1 MVTGRLN
8 VNVLTG
14 DLGFFNSRALV
25 FPIVRYSQSLRDLGI
40 KVSFF
45 HRVTH
50 ALTDCDVL
58 ILDSKKFRNEWAAG
72 TSQTLDQLG
81 QLSSKV
87 EKTIWF
93 NTGDSTGGIQR
104 QVIKLVDIYC
114 KNQLLKDRSQYEQPF
129 YGGRIFSDFYHRE
142 FGVNDEELEIAPT
155 LFPPEIKKLR
165 LSWNLGLNPNLLWK
179 NVVKTR
185 ISLHPLMM
193 RWISHPAERI
203 KKRDDEV
210 RKPRRVNCMFNLN
223 YDRKSVAFQREEM
236 MKALS
241 RLGLRVDRL
250 PLKKYYSALME
261 SRYVISPFGWGEV
274 CIRDF
279 EAVVAGGAL
288 IKPDM
293 SHLET
298 WPNIYVDGE
307 TYISHSWH
315 PETFYDQIKEIIE
328 SDRYDAAGI
337 VEAARKKLEDEIGG
351 EGGYGFAQYFERLVE
366 S

>member
-1 MVTGRLN
+1 MVTERLN

-25 FPIVRYSQSLRDLGI
+25 FPIVRYAQSLRDLGI

-58 ILDSKKFRNEWAAG
+58 ILDSKKFRNEWTAG

-155 LFPPEIKKLR
+155 LCPPEIKKLR

-185 ISLHPLMM
+185 ISLHPSMM
-193 RWISHPAERI
+193 RWISHPVLA
-203 KKRDDEV
+203 K
-210 RKPRRVNCMFNLN
+210 CLS
-223 YDRKSVAFQREEM
+223 SVE
-236 MKALS
+236 
-241 RLGLRVDRL
+241 
-250 PLKKYYSALME
+250 
-261 SRYVISPFGWGEV
+261 
-274 CIRDF
+274 
-279 EAVVAGGAL
+279 
-288 IKPDM
+288 
-293 SHLET
+293 
-298 WPNIYVDGE
+298 
-307 TYISHSWH
+307 
-315 PETFYDQIKEIIE
+315 
-328 SDRYDAAGI
+328 
-337 VEAARKKLEDEIGG
+337 
-351 EGGYGFAQYFERLVE
+351 
-366 S
+366 